1 MSERSAAEIFD
12 ELAKP
17 MPYKWRLKQVTN
29 KAKKPYP
36 DGTRGQFLAYIDA
49 RDVFNRLDSV
59 LGTDRWQDSIKRVN
73 EDGSVIV
80 ALSVCINGEWLTKED
95 IGYPNNPGAGVEEE
109 PFKAAVSDGIKR
121 AAVHYGIG
129 RFLYEL
135 PPSWT
140 EIDAN
145 GQPMRALANA
155 VPNDAVSNE
164 RMAVASAPRVAVAA
178 AQQSFNTSADENQ
191 PCAIDGCSGVCIG
204 SWVAFS
210 VRRYGVPLC
219 SKHSALAKRGEIDAE
234 LARLNAAPSDVA
246 A

>member
-1 MSERSAAEIFD
+1 MSERSAADIFD

-17 MPYKWRLKQVTN
+17 MPYKWRLKSVTN
-29 KAKKPYP
+29 RAKKPYP

-59 LGTDRWQDSIKRVN
+59 LGTDRWQDAIKRVN

-80 ALSVCINGEWLTKED
+80 ALSVCINGAWLTKED
-95 IGYPNNPGAGVEEE
+95 VGYSNNPGAGVEEE
-109 PFKAAVSDGIKR
+109 PLKAAVSDGIKR

-135 PPSWT
+135 PPTWT
-140 EIDAN
+140 AIDAH
-145 GQPMRALANA
+145 GEPMRPLGNCE
-155 VPNDAVSNE
+155 PNDVVFNE
-164 RMAVASAPRVAVAA
+164 SVAGANGAPIAPPSVNM
-178 AQQSFNTSADENQ
+178 SSEENQ
-191 PCAIDGCSGVCIG
+191 PCAIDGCAGVCIG

-210 VRRYGVPLC
+210 VRRYGAPLC
-219 SKHSALAKRGEIDAE
+219 SKHSAMAKRGEIEAE
-234 LARLNAAPSDVA
+234 LTRLNAAPAEVA